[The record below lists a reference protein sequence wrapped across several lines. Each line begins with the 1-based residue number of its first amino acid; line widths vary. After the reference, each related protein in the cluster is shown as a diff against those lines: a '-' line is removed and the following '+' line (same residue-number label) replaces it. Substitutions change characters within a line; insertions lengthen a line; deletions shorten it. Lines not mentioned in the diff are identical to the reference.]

1 MSADALGRVIRI
13 AGSVVEIEG
22 LSNVQLYE
30 IVRIGEEKL
39 VGEVIRIQKRNGS
52 HVSIAQVY
60 EETQGLAPEDPAWA
74 TGNLLSVELG
84 PGLINQIFD
93 GIQRP
98 LPIIRDKT
106 GSWISRGIEASALDK
121 EKEWEFKPLLKAGDH
136 IKPGMII
143 GEVPETVLIDHKILV
158 PPNFPEGKLKEIAE
172 PGTYPLKTPI
182 GVLETKSEEIPLKMF
197 HSWPVRVQ
205 RPIKGKLPATIPLRT
220 GQRILDTFFPIAKGG
235 TAGIPGGFGTGK
247 CVTGDTPI
255 LLTNGTTVPIWQIYR
270 SSIRSGTLEKDTEDE
285 TISRLNKPL
294 EVFSFDGEKYVPCK
308 ATHVYRGK
316 TNAIIEITT
325 RNGRKVKVTPIHKL
339 LRFNGEIIEEKEAQH
354 LQENDY
360 LVVPRQICKPDNGIT
375 TFNPYDIDLSLRAID
390 PQVLDDVTRLMDEV
404 MKEKNLDMKTLGERC
419 DVSYFVAYG
428 YYKQK
433 NKPTLNFIK
442 KLTSLAGVDLL
453 PVELVKSERQSA
465 PFYIPKQVT
474 PEFAE
479 WLGLFVADGHIKG
492 TKGGIYL
499 YNSSEKILNRWKEL
513 TKIVFKA
520 DTEYGHDSDDSTPY
534 ERIRNA
540 TLQRFLYHIGIP
552 KTDKTYNV
560 RIPSCIS
567 SGSTEL
573 LIHFLAGYTAG
584 DGSFSGYTLEFGT
597 SSKALFSDLAY
608 LLSRL
613 QILYR
618 GSNKETEKAIHYRI
632 NIEGEKAVQLAEKF
646 KTFEVYPYEKFQSL
660 FAYASES
667 IEHFRGLDVVPIGQK
682 LLADLESQGKNA
694 SGHDIFRKTA
704 NIRLRNYIE
713 LNQTPSLH
721 MVQKIANVI
730 EIEENQVEPDT
741 KNKLNHIINLSK
753 HVYFDRIKEIKIH
766 EEEATVYDITVEK
779 FHNFIGGTL
788 PFTLHNTVT
797 QHQLARWSDA
807 KVVVYV
813 GCGERGNEMTEVLE
827 SFPKLTDPYTGEP
840 LMSRTV
846 LIANTSNMPVAARE
860 ASIYTGI
867 TLAEYYRDQGFD
879 VALMADSTSRWAEAL
894 REISSRLE
902 EMPGEQSFPAY
913 LASRIGEFYERAGR
927 VRTLNEADASI
938 SVIGAV
944 SPGGGD
950 FSEPVTQN
958 TLRTVRVF
966 WALDTKLAFARH
978 FPAISWLESYSLY
991 NDTLREWYDKNV
1003 SPEFSEIVA
1012 RAMTL
1017 LQKEKELQEIVQLVG
1032 PDALPEREK
1041 IILESARMIREDFL
1055 QQSAYS
1061 DDSYCSLEKQYQI
1074 LSAIMRTAQK
1084 LEFLIDAGYTSEE
1097 LQELPVI
1104 EQISRLKWYF
1114 DTKEK
1119 KEFTEK
1125 LNEVNEFIDS
1135 EITSK

>member
-1 MSADALGRVIRI
+1 MSVDAPGKVIRI
-13 AGSVVEIEG
+13 AGSVVELEG
-22 LSNVQLYE
+22 LSDVQLYE

-74 TGNLLSVELG
+74 TGSLLSVELG

-106 GSWISRGIEASALDK
+106 GSWISRGIEAAALDK

-143 GEVPETVLIDHKILV
+143 GEVPETVLINHKILV

-182 GVLETKSEEIPLKMF
+182 GVLETKGDELPLKMF
-197 HSWPVRVQ
+197 HTWPVRVQ

-247 CVTGDTPI
+247 
-255 LLTNGTTVPIWQIYR
+255 
-270 SSIRSGTLEKDTEDE
+270 
-285 TISRLNKPL
+285 
-294 EVFSFDGEKYVPCK
+294 
-308 ATHVYRGK
+308 
-316 TNAIIEITT
+316 
-325 RNGRKVKVTPIHKL
+325 
-339 LRFNGEIIEEKEAQH
+339 
-354 LQENDY
+354 
-360 LVVPRQICKPDNGIT
+360 
-375 TFNPYDIDLSLRAID
+375 
-390 PQVLDDVTRLMDEV
+390 
-404 MKEKNLDMKTLGERC
+404 
-419 DVSYFVAYG
+419 
-428 YYKQK
+428 
-433 NKPTLNFIK
+433 
-442 KLTSLAGVDLL
+442 
-453 PVELVKSERQSA
+453 
-465 PFYIPKQVT
+465 
-474 PEFAE
+474 
-479 WLGLFVADGHIKG
+479 
-492 TKGGIYL
+492 
-499 YNSSEKILNRWKEL
+499 
-513 TKIVFKA
+513 
-520 DTEYGHDSDDSTPY
+520 
-534 ERIRNA
+534 
-540 TLQRFLYHIGIP
+540 
-552 KTDKTYNV
+552 
-560 RIPSCIS
+560 
-567 SGSTEL
+567 
-573 LIHFLAGYTAG
+573 
-584 DGSFSGYTLEFGT
+584 
-597 SSKALFSDLAY
+597 
-608 LLSRL
+608 
-613 QILYR
+613 
-618 GSNKETEKAIHYRI
+618 
-632 NIEGEKAVQLAEKF
+632 
-646 KTFEVYPYEKFQSL
+646 
-660 FAYASES
+660 
-667 IEHFRGLDVVPIGQK
+667 
-682 LLADLESQGKNA
+682 
-694 SGHDIFRKTA
+694 
-704 NIRLRNYIE
+704 
-713 LNQTPSLH
+713 
-721 MVQKIANVI
+721 
-730 EIEENQVEPDT
+730 
-741 KNKLNHIINLSK
+741 
-753 HVYFDRIKEIKIH
+753 
-766 EEEATVYDITVEK
+766 
-779 FHNFIGGTL
+779 
-788 PFTLHNTVT
+788 TVT

-827 SFPKLTDPYTGEP
+827 SFPELTDPYSGEP

-879 VALMADSTSRWAEAL
+879 VAVMADSTSRWAEAL

-927 VRTLNEADASI
+927 VQTLNDADASI

-991 NDTLREWYDKNV
+991 TDTLREWYDKNI
-1003 SPEFSEIVA
+1003 SPEFSEMVA
-1012 RAMTL
+1012 NAMTL

-1074 LSAIMRTAQK
+1074 LKAIMRTAEK
-1084 LEFLIDAGYTSEE
+1084 LESLIEAGHTSEE

-1114 DTKEK
+1114 DTEEK

-1125 LNEVNEFIDS
+1125 VNEVIEFIDS
-1135 EITSK
+1135 EITRK